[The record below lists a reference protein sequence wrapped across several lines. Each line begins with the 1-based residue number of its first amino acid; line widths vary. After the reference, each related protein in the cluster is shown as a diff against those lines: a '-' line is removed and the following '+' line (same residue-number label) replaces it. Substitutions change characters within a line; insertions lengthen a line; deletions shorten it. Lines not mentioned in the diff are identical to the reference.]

1 MLNYKIKKHM
11 KKILLLVSSS
21 LLLVN
26 SFNAQ
31 DTEADKKFRFGLR
44 VTPTPTWLRSADTK
58 SVEKTGAKF
67 GFGFG
72 LQTEFRINS
81 TASFVTGIGGDFL
94 GGKQTYKN
102 SQGYVLNK
110 DNGYVDSK
118 ESDLTLGAQSFT
130 VSSNTNKFYEIK
142 SRSVKAT
149 YVTIPVL
156 LKLMTKDISG
166 LKYFGMFGGNIA
178 IQTKYRAT
186 DEVALLS
193 WNSTSGKYEAAT
205 ATSKIEDMRPSGDLI
220 PVNVALNVGL
230 GAEYNLSGS
239 TSFFLSIN
247 YIRGFINQ
255 YQGTSQI
262 MVDKL
267 TENVNAGTKATN
279 SKQSAFSDGLQ
290 INLGILF

>member
-166 LKYFGMFGGNIA
+166 LKYFGMFGENIE
-178 IQTKYRAT
+178 QLMKWLY
-186 DEVALLS
+186 
-193 WNSTSGKYEAAT
+193 Y
-205 ATSKIEDMRPSGDLI
+205 
-220 PVNVALNVGL
+220 
-230 GAEYNLSGS
+230 
-239 TSFFLSIN
+239 
-247 YIRGFINQ
+247 
-255 YQGTSQI
+255 
-262 MVDKL
+262 
-267 TENVNAGTKATN
+267 
-279 SKQSAFSDGLQ
+279 
-290 INLGILF
+290 LGILLQENTKQLLLLLKLKI

>member
-1 MLNYKIKKHM
+1 M